1 MSRYDLVAVGVLSKD
16 RNVVLGKEEVMYGG
30 GAYCGAFAAVNS
42 GFAVAVVTKLAEE
55 DLPGLQALREAGIDV
70 FYTLSPRTTSIK
82 NVYTTPDLDRRTCH
96 MLSMAEPF
104 RVEEFPEKIEA
115 SVYQIAAL
123 IAGEVPLEVVKYL
136 ARKGKV
142 GLDVQGF
149 VRNAVGSD
157 LVSQDWQEKW
167 DALPYI
173 DFLKTDAAE
182 AEILTGKTNRDEA
195 MRALVDMGA
204 KEIILTHS
212 SEVMAYAEGEVYH
225 AEFKARNLSGRTGR
239 GDTCFAAYLT
249 QRLHKSPEE
258 ALKYAAALTS
268 LKMETPGPFKGDIQ
282 EVEALLAMY
291 ESF

>member
-30 GAYCGAFAAVNS
+30 GSYCAAFAAVNS
-42 GFAVAVVTKLAEE
+42 GFRVAVVTKLAEE
-55 DLPGLQALREAGIDV
+55 DLSGLQPLREAGIDV

-104 RVEEFPEKIEA
+104 GVEEFPEKIEA

-136 ARKGKV
+136 AGKGKV

-167 DALPYI
+167 NALPYI

-249 QRLHKSPEE
+249 QRLHKNPEE

-291 ESF
+291 QSF